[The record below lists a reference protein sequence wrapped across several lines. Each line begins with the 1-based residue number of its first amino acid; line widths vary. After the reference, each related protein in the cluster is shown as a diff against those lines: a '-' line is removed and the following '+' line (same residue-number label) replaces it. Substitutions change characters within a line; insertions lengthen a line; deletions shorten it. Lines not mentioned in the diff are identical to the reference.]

1 MGGTSEEDKEVLG
14 LRVFHYQING
24 LQDFFIYSEVKSE
37 NVGHSVMS
45 DSLQHHGMEH
55 TRLLCP

>member
-24 LQDFFIYSEVKSE
+24 LQDFFIYSEVK
-37 NVGHSVMS
+37 VKVLV
-45 DSLQHHGMEH
+45 DSLGPHG
-55 TRLLCP
+55 L